1 MSDNRKRILDMLEAG
16 KINAEE
22 AMKLLSATENSYG
35 ESGEGK
41 LSAFKK
47 IKYLRVMVDNPHKK
61 GGDRPERVNFRVPVS
76 LIRAGMRFT
85 KLIPRDAACHIEGAL
100 HEKGIDFNIKNIKD
114 EDIEELINA
123 LRELEVDIDG
133 GEGKVRVYAE

>member
-22 AMKLLSATENSYG
+22 AMKLLSATENNYD
-35 ESGEGK
+35 EPVEGK

-61 GGDRPERVNFRVPVS
+61 GGDRPEKVNVRVPVS

-85 KLIPRDAACHIEGAL
+85 KLIPHDAACHVEGAL
-100 HEKGIDFNIKNIKD
+100 REKGIDFNIKNIKD